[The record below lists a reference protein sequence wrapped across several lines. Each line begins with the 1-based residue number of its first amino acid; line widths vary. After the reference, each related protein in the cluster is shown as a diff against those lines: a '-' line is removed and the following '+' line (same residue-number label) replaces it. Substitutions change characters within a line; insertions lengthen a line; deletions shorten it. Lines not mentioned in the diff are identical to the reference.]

1 MGGEINMLHE
11 ESILTDNNNEY
22 NKSKSTRKCLVKR
35 KHKFDD
41 YIHCLEVTQLENK
54 INHLEKDS
62 LNVDKLQGNHNSF
75 IKTINW
81 Y

>member
-1 MGGEINMLHE
+1 MKKTY
-11 ESILTDNNNEY
+11 LTDNNNKY
-22 NKSKSTRKCLVKR
+22 NKSKSTKKCFVKR

-62 LNVDKLQGNHNSF
+62 LNVDNLQGNQNSF
-75 IKTINW
+75 IKTIN
-81 Y
+81 